1 VDVPLAGGSGGVFAV
16 YDAADADAV
25 DIGLAN
31 AIKESVAHID
41 RVSTEELRA
50 GLTEAQRG
58 MGGG

>member
-1 VDVPLAGGSGGVFAV
+1 VLAV